1 MKKYS
6 NGRVGKKYMGRF
18 AAVILAV
25 AVLAGC
31 GEKNADD
38 ISALEE
44 ENGQTAGAEAET
56 GMPGEQNPK
65 SAEAAE
71 AESGEA
77 PKETSPEDEMKPT
90 DLTGESASD
99 ARIDFQALKAENPEI
114 FAWLYIPDTAIDY
127 PVLQSGQGDDFYE
140 SHNAC
145 GETDEG
151 GAIYIELANLTN
163 MCDFN
168 TVMHGKTGPEGSGLF
183 ADLYRFADLDF
194 FREHEEAY
202 VYLDGNV
209 LTYEIIAAY
218 ERENTSLLRSYDFT
232 YPEGCEQFLEDMYG
246 TRDMTMNLREGW
258 EGITPYHFL
267 LTLTTRRD
275 ENADRQF
282 VVVAIMTGDAAG
294 TIDRIVE
301 E

>member
-1 MKKYS
+1 
-6 NGRVGKKYMGRF
+6 MGRF
-18 AAVILAV
+18 AAVILALT
-25 AVLAGC
+25 VLTGC
-31 GEKNADD
+31 GEKAADD
-38 ISALEE
+38 
-44 ENGQTAGAEAET
+44 AGAQNKET
-56 GMPGEQNPK
+56 GMPGEPN
-65 SAEAAE
+65 SESGEAAE

-77 PKETSPEDEMKPT
+77 PEETSPEDEMQPT
-90 DLTGESASD
+90 GLTGESASD

-140 SHNAC
+140 SHNAR
-145 GETDEG
+145 GEADEG

-194 FREHEEAY
+194 FREHEKAY

-232 YPEGCEQFLEDMYG
+232 YSEGCGQFLEDMYG

-267 LTLTTRRD
+267 LTLTTQRD

-282 VVVAIMTGDAAG
+282 VVVAIMTEDAAG

>member
-6 NGRVGKKYMGRF
+6 DGRLGKKYMGRF
-18 AAVILAV
+18 AAIILAM
-25 AVLAGC
+25 AVLTGC
-31 GEKNADD
+31 GDKNAED
-38 ISALEE
+38 ISATEREE
-44 ENGQTAGAEAET
+44 RQAADAEVETGTAGERNPE
-56 GMPGEQNPK
+56 PG
-65 SAEAAE
+65 EAAE
-71 AESGEA
+71 AGGGEA
-77 PKETSPEDEMKPT
+77 SEETSPEDETQPAGF
-90 DLTGESASD
+90 TGESASD

-140 SHNAC
+140 SHNAR
-145 GETDEG
+145 GEADEG
-151 GAIYIELANLTN
+151 GAIYIELANLTS

-168 TVMHGKTGPEGSGLF
+168 TVIHGKTGPEGSGLF

-194 FREHEEAY
+194 FRGHEEAY
-202 VYLDGNV
+202 VYLEDNV

-232 YPEGCEQFLEDMYG
+232 YSEGCEQFLEDMYG

-267 LTLTTRRD
+267 LTLTTQREED
-275 ENADRQF
+275 ADKQL